1 MGADGFRLDAARHYI
16 EDGRVQAHTPATH
29 DWLRA
34 FYLFSK
40 GLNPEMLAVGEV
52 WDVSDVVAT
61 YVGDQLDLVFEFS
74 LATAILLSV
83 NEGRVT
89 PLESGMKEIQR
100 LYPEDGYA
108 TFLTNHDQDRVMDE
122 LGREPDKARLAA
134 TVLMTLPGVPFVY
147 YGEEIGMTGSKPDEL
162 IRTPMQWS
170 SAAQAGFSSVTPWE
184 PVNDGYEETNVERQ
198 TTDSDSLLSHYREL
212 ITLRSGHLALS
223 NGGFFP
229 LQSADRSVYSF
240 VRYTPDERVL
250 VVINLGD
257 QPTADYALAAGTS
270 PLTAG
275 VYTASA
281 LPGGMEAVPLDVGP
295 DGAFLGYQPQP
306 ELPPRSALILFLAPV
321 EE

>member
-1 MGADGFRLDAARHYI
+1 
-16 EDGRVQAHTPATH
+16 
-29 DWLRA
+29 
-34 FYLFSK
+34 
-40 GLNPEMLAVGEV
+40 
-52 WDVSDVVAT
+52 VSDVVAT
-61 YVGDQLDLVFEFS
+61 YVGDQLDLAFEFS

-100 LYPEDGYA
+100 LYPAGGYA

-147 YGEEIGMTGSKPDEL
+147 YGEETGMTGSKPDEL

-170 SAAQAGFSSVTPWE
+170 SAAQAGFTSGTPWE
-184 PVNDGYEETNVERQ
+184 PVNEGYEETNVERQ
-198 TTDSDSLLSHYREL
+198 TTDPDSLLSHYREL
-212 ITLRSGHLALS
+212 ITLRFAHPALRV
-223 NGGFFP
+223 GDFLP
-229 LQSADRSVYSF
+229 VQSADRSVYSF
-240 VRYTPDERVL
+240 VRYSPDEHVL

-257 QPTADYALAAGTS
+257 EPTTDYALAVRTS

-275 VYTASA
+275 AYTATT
-281 LPGGMEAVPLDVGP
+281 LPGGTEVAPLDVGQ
-295 DGAFLGYQPQP
+295 DGAFEGYQPQP
-306 ELPPRSALILFLAPV
+306 DLPARSALILLLAPA